1 MNTQIINTTEEL
13 TLEQLEDVNGG
24 FLAALY
30 AYAVDSTFGKAC
42 REAADTMN
50 EATGNGVM
58 AQEDGTDCTGY
69 NPNNPMNPKF

>member
-1 MNTQIINTTEEL
+1 MNTEMINTNDEL
-13 TLEQLEDVNGG
+13 TLDQLDDVNGG

-30 AYAVDSTFGKAC
+30 AWAVDSTFGEAC

-58 AQEDGTDCTGY
+58 AQSDGTDCTGH
-69 NPNNPMNPKF
+69 NPNKPLGSL